1 MLKYKN
7 EFSIAAMCR
16 VLVVSRSGF
25 YDWLVKQDKPRLL
38 KHRQQQIDAHI
49 AHAFN
54 ADKGRSGAIRVMLA
68 LDKKGIH
75 YNRKTV
81 ALSLQRQGL
90 RAKAAGKFK
99 ATTQSKHNL
108 PVADNLLKQDFTA
121 SLHISEH
128 SDHPFRDYT
137 IADFAIIRSPIPRFS
152 GHF

>member
-75 YNRKTV
+75 YNFRRRVVKKNGMEFNATPMGATQTV
-81 ALSLQRQGL
+81 L
-90 RAKAAGKFK
+90 
-99 ATTQSKHNL
+99 
-108 PVADNLLKQDFTA
+108 
-121 SLHISEH
+121 
-128 SDHPFRDYT
+128 
-137 IADFAIIRSPIPRFS
+137 
-152 GHF
+152 

>member
-90 RAKAAGKFK
+90 RAAFARNPCRCRLN
-99 ATTQSKHNL
+99 AT
-108 PVADNLLKQDFTA
+108 V
-121 SLHISEH
+121 
-128 SDHPFRDYT
+128 FRL
-137 IADFAIIRSPIPRFS
+137 
-152 GHF
+152 